1 MKRLFSIIVLSICF
15 LCSLGAQEAMQY
27 SVRHY
32 SAANGLSQNTVMT
45 ILEDADGFVWL
56 GTWDGLNRF
65 DGHDFRIYKPSLYG
79 SHIASNRVDYLYED
93 SLHFIWMQAND
104 GAFYRLNKHTDAIF
118 ATDICDIRDGQLQN
132 RNKLLLEQRM
142 GTVWIAGGDKLM
154 RVREKSGKY
163 SDSVDKRLFDL
174 SGAANCIVSDAQGTV
189 WVGTEAGLQ
198 RVDDL
203 GNSLLLPGGQQGA
216 ESDITSALAHG
227 QGVWFGTRG
236 GAVWHCAAGGK
247 SFDRL
252 HLPLQSPITQITA
265 LNDRELIICT
275 AGDGFCVYDIR
286 SSKYSVY
293 DKHHPE
299 IGSNS
304 FVCAHVS
311 SRHEAWLLNEEN
323 GVLRLTSDG
332 VLKRYIS
339 QPDGN
344 YLHLQTYHLVFLED
358 RQGHIYVNPYGG
370 GFAMYDD
377 KADKLV
383 SQFGGV
389 SNIVHAAALDSHGNL
404 WLGSYDSGIDCL
416 SARPERF
423 TLTDMRNNGNQS
435 TEVRAVLQL
444 RCGDILAASKDGI
457 IRRYDEN
464 AHLIGQHSLP
474 GRVYCMLE
482 KADGT
487 VLYGTKGDGIFVV
500 KDGKVEQLRHTDEPG
515 SLPNDNIYDMVYGP
529 DSTLYV
535 ASYGSGI
542 CICRNGR
549 FLSSDKWQGYESDF
563 GAKARQLCMVN
574 DTTLWCAT
582 TNGLVRL
589 NTRTLEIKQ
598 TPYYDVRAVFRAD
611 NGHVWMGSFGGGLTE
626 VFDPMQEDVLAAA
639 NTRVSDS
646 HSGLSSDIVLS
657 IVGDNRGDIWVNDEN
672 GLAHYDEKT
681 GTFQRY
687 NALSL
692 KRRGIFSEAKGILL
706 QNGNLLYGYNFG
718 TCTFSPEK
726 IFQSAEFPELR
737 FTDLLVMNERAEI
750 GGPIS
755 DNICYRPKVRLRHSQ
770 SVFTIA
776 YSALEYVSP
785 NHVQYAYKLDGI
797 DKDWN
802 YVQGERRVT
811 YSNLPAG
818 DYVFHVKSTNGEGIW
833 GDNEQTLS
841 IHVAP
846 SFWTTPWAFII
857 YFLIIFALCYSGYS
871 QFNTTNQ
878 LRQEVA
884 VEQKVTDIK
893 LRFFTNISHELRTP
907 LTLITGPVETV
918 LKEDDLK
925 PQVRTQLEIVQS
937 NAQRMLRLINQILD
951 FRKIQNN
958 QMKLR
963 VQYTD
968 VAGLARATFG
978 NFTKEAADKHIEFRF
993 VNDMQNPMAWVDK
1006 EKADTI
1012 IYNLL
1017 SNAFKFTPA
1026 GKSITLRTAE
1036 DDEYIV
1042 IEVKDTGIGIPK
1054 DKRSVLFQR
1063 FASHNEI
1070 NMSEEKTGT
1079 GIGLNLVKE
1088 LVDLQQG
1095 LIEVESEV
1103 GQGSTFSVKLLRDKE
1118 HFGTESVILADDTNA
1133 EQTPAAAEAPVTEE
1147 QPDDD
1152 NRRSILIVDDN
1163 HDMRTFLQSILSS
1176 EYTVWQAED
1185 GEEAFR
1191 MAKQHRLDIVV
1202 TDLMMPNV
1210 DGLELTEHLKTD
1222 MSTSHIPVILLTAKS
1237 AIESRLQA
1245 LEYGADDYITKPF
1258 SPEYLLARVDNI
1270 IRQRQRLQE
1279 TYRASI
1285 MQPKQ
1290 EQTPAVEEEEK
1301 PISPNDLFLRRLNSF
1316 MMDNMDNN
1324 DLSVDDLVKEMALG
1338 RTVFFNKLK
1347 GLTGLSPVEYIRDVR
1362 IKRAAELLLDGRYNI
1377 TEVTYM
1383 VGLNDSRYFA
1393 KCFKNAYGVTPTE
1406 YKKQHEQTT

>member
-1 MKRLFSIIVLSICF
+1 MTKRILAYITAVIC
-15 LCSLGAQEAMQY
+15 LLGSLRAQETMQF

-32 SAANGLSQNTVMT
+32 SAANGLSQNTVMA
-45 ILEDADGFVWL
+45 ILEDADGFMWL

-65 DGHDFRIYKPSLYG
+65 DGHDFRIYKPSLYS
-79 SHIASNRVDYLYED
+79 SHMTTNRVDYLYED
-93 SLHFIWMQAND
+93 SLRFIWMKTND
-104 GAFYRLNKHTDAIF
+104 GTFYRLNKHTDAIF
-118 ATDICDIRDGQLQN
+118 ATDIHDTRSSVQQN
-132 RNKLLLEQRM
+132 RSQLLLEQRA
-142 GTVWIAGGDKLM
+142 GTMWVAGGQTLL
-154 RVREKSGKY
+154 RIQEKSGKY
-163 SDSVDKRLFDL
+163 SDKTDIRRVDLT
-174 SGAANCIVSDAQGTV
+174 GNANCLTADAEGVV
-189 WVGTEAGLQ
+189 WVGTEIGLE
-198 RVDDL
+198 RVDDSSRGL
-203 GNSLLLPGGQQGA
+203 MLTGA
-216 ESDITSALAHG
+216 NVISVCSHG
-227 QGVWFGTRG
+227 QGVWFGTG
-236 GAVWHCAAGGK
+236 SGAVWHTNAGGN
-247 SFDRL
+247 SFDQL
-252 HLPLQSPITQITA
+252 HLPLQSPISQITA

-275 AGDGFCVYDIR
+275 EGDGFCIYDIR
-286 SSKYSVY
+286 SGIYTVY
-293 DKHHPE
+293 DRSFPG
-299 IGSNS
+299 INSNNFIS
-304 FVCAHVS
+304 AHVS
-311 SRHEAWLLNEEN
+311 SKHDAWLINEE
-323 GVLRLTSDG
+323 DG
-332 VLKRYIS
+332 VLHLTKDGNLKRYFS

-344 YLHLQTYHLVFLED
+344 YRYLQTYHLVFLED
-358 RQGHIYVNPYGG
+358 HQGHIYINPYGG
-370 GFAMYDD
+370 GFARFDEASD
-377 KADKLV
+377 RLV
-383 SQFGGV
+383 SETAGV
-389 SNIVHAAALDSHGNL
+389 SNVVHSAFIDSHDNL
-404 WLGSYDSGIDCL
+404 WLGSYDSGVDCL
-416 SARPERF
+416 SAKPERF
-423 TLTDMRNNGNQS
+423 SLTDMRGTGS
-435 TEVRAVLQL
+435 ESAEVRALLQL
-444 RCGDILAASKDGI
+444 QNGDALAASKDGI
-457 IRRYDEN
+457 IRRYDPSGQ
-464 AHLIGQHSLP
+464 LIGQQKLP

-487 VLYGTKGDGIFVV
+487 VLYGTKGDGIFCV
-500 KDGKVEQLRHTDEPG
+500 KDGKMAQIRHTDDSN
-515 SLPNDNIYDMVYGP
+515 SLSSDNIYDMIYGP
-529 DSTLYV
+529 DSTLYIATYGNGV
-535 ASYGSGI
+535 NSYRDGQFRQIGI
-542 CICRNGR
+542 PADGH
-549 FLSSDKWQGYESDF
+549 SADF
-563 GAKARQLCMVN
+563 GTKVRQLCMVN
-574 DTTLWCAT
+574 DSTLWAAT
-582 TNGLVRL
+582 TNGLVRI
-589 NTRTLEIKQ
+589 NTRTLDVRQ
-598 TPYYDVRAVFRAD
+598 TPYHDLRAVYRAD
-611 NGHVWMGSFGGGLTE
+611 NGHVWLGSFGGGLAE
-626 VFDPMQEDVLAAA
+626 VFDPMREEVLAAD
-639 NTRVSDS
+639 NTRISDS
-646 HSGLSSDIVLS
+646 HSGLASDIILS

-672 GLAHYDEKT
+672 GLAHYDERT
-681 GTFQRY
+681 HTFQRY
-687 NALSL
+687 NALAL
-692 KRRGIFSEAKGILL
+692 KRRGIFSEAKSILL
-706 QNGNLLYGYNFG
+706 QSGNLMFGYNFG

-726 IFQSAEFPELR
+726 IFQAAEFPEIR
-737 FTDLLVMNERAEI
+737 FTELFVMNERAKI

-755 DNICYRPKVRLRHSQ
+755 DNICYHPEVRLKHKE

-776 YSALEYVSP
+776 YSALEYASP
-785 NHVQYAYKLDGI
+785 NQVQYAYKLDGI

-833 GDNEQTLS
+833 GDNEQTLK

-846 SFWTTPWAFII
+846 SFWSTPWAFMI

-918 LKEDDLK
+918 LKDSDLK

-951 FRKIQNN
+951 FRKIQNS

-968 VAGLARATFG
+968 VAALARATFG
-978 NFTKEAADKHIEFRF
+978 NFTKEASDKHIDFRF
-993 VNDMQNPMAWVDK
+993 VNDMQDRMAWVDK

-1036 DDEYIV
+1036 KDEYIV

-1070 NMSEEKTGT
+1070 NASEEKTGT

-1095 LIEVESEV
+1095 FIEVESEL
-1103 GQGSTFSVKLLRDKE
+1103 GEGSTFSVLLLRDKE
-1118 HFGTESVILADDTNA
+1118 HFGTEANIIVDDVNAVQEEPEETEVLTDEEMSAD
-1133 EQTPAAAEAPVTEE
+1133 ES
-1147 QPDDD
+1147 
-1152 NRRSILIVDDN
+1152 RKSILIVDDN
-1163 HDMRTFLQSILSS
+1163 HDMRAFLQSILAG
-1176 EYTVWQAED
+1176 EYTIWQAAD

-1210 DGLELTEHLKTD
+1210 DGLELTENLKTD

-1258 SPEYLLARVDNI
+1258 SPEYLLARIDNI
-1270 IRQRQRLQE
+1270 IRQRKRLQE

-1285 MQPKQ
+1285 MEPQLHPDIPSD
-1290 EQTPAVEEEEK
+1290 EPQTL
-1301 PISPNDLFLRRLNSF
+1301 SPNDVFLQKLNRF
-1316 MMDNMDNN
+1316 MMENMDNN
-1324 DLSVDDLVKEMALG
+1324 ELSVDDLVKEMALG

-1393 KCFKNAYGVTPTE
+1393 KCFKTAYGVTPTE
-1406 YKKQHEQTT
+1406 YKKKHEQTT